1 LKFNHQIHLNF
12 PLNRVQNTHYCLKKT
27 AAILLLGV
35 LLFNWC
41 GYRWV
46 LNWMEQKADNQLVA
60 KLDRHDYN
68 ESQLIE
74 IHIPLNLPYLTTQA
88 DFERCD
94 GQVEV
99 NGQHYNYVKRKIDN
113 GQLVLKCIPNET
125 RQHLQSARDNF
136 FKLVNDLQQDRP
148 AKKST
153 DTNTGAFKNV
163 TGDYDNQQAPAFA
176 VLHFTDARQA
186 YAVSAAPA
194 LSRLFI
200 TIPGQPPEA

>member
-1 LKFNHQIHLNF
+1 VYK
-12 PLNRVQNTHYCLKKT
+12 THCFLKKI
-27 AAILLLGV
+27 AAILLLGM

-74 IHIPLNLPYLTTQA
+74 IRIPLNLPYLTTQA

-99 NGQHYNYVKRKIDN
+99 NGQQYNYVKRKIDN
-113 GQLVLKCIPNET
+113 GQLVLKCIPNES
-125 RQHLQSARDNF
+125 RQQLQSARDNL
-136 FKLVNDLQQDRP
+136 FKLVNDVQQDRP

-153 DTNTGAFKNV
+153 NTSAAKSI
-163 TGDYDNQQAPAFA
+163 TGDYDNQQPLAFA
-176 VLHFTDARQA
+176 ATHHAATQQQ
-186 YAVSAAPA
+186 YAVYTAPA
-194 LSRLFI
+194 LSHLL
-200 TIPGQPPEA
+200 TSTPEQPPEA

>member
-1 LKFNHQIHLNF
+1 M
-12 PLNRVQNTHYCLKKT
+12 
-27 AAILLLGV
+27 

-74 IHIPLNLPYLTTQA
+74 IRIPLNLPYLTTQA

-125 RQHLQSARDNF
+125 RQQLQSARDNL
-136 FKLVNDLQQDRP
+136 FKLVNDVQQDRP
-148 AKKST
+148 AKKSA
-153 DTNTGAFKNV
+153 NTSLSKSS
-163 TGDYDNQQAPAFA
+163 TGDYDNQQLTAFA
-176 VLHFTDARQA
+176 ARQYTA
-186 YAVSAAPA
+186 SRPHFAAFRAPA
-194 LSRLFI
+194 LACLLIS
-200 TIPGQPPEA
+200 TPEQPPEA